1 MFTIGIDMNVVYKT
15 VVGSQMH
22 GLATPESDHDVRYIT
37 MHSIKEVLSPFK
49 NNTIKVQDSDGDV
62 ESWELCHFVKHLS
75 QGNPTCYEVIK
86 SPLYEYTG
94 DFYLAY
100 YIRELYP
107 FVFDGHK
114 CLMAHCGY
122 AEAQLARYLRKFSD
136 PELVMQDNQ
145 FRRTKKAT
153 VAAYRVIAQCEQ
165 LLTTG
170 DFEPVVKDYSV
181 DLHDKLMAIKSMS
194 DDEVTA
200 EFCAFHN
207 NEIES
212 EIKNLKALFN
222 TLPENVQN
230 QKPNIEELEERLYL
244 LYKLHDQRRLDA
256 MWATE

>member
-1 MFTIGIDMNVVYKT
+1 MNVVYQT

-49 NNTIKVQDSDGDV
+49 NNTIKVQDSEGDV

-86 SPLYEYTG
+86 SPLYECTG
-94 DFYLAY
+94 QFYLAED
-100 YIRELYP
+100 IRGLYP
-107 FVFDGHK
+107 LVFDGRK

-122 AEAQLARYLRKFSD
+122 AEAQLSRYLRKFSD

-170 DFEPVVKDYSV
+170 DFQPIVKDYSV
-181 DLHDKLMAIKSMS
+181 DLHDKLMEIKSMS
-194 DDEVTA
+194 DEDVTA

-212 EIKNLKALFN
+212 QIKQLKSLFN
-222 TLPENVQN
+222 TLPESIQN
-230 QKPNIEELEERLYL
+230 QKPNIEELESRLYDI
-244 LYKLHDQRRLDA
+244 YMCNDDNQDITRRLN
-256 MWATE
+256 EEFGLYE